1 MANNFF
7 LSNIING
14 VKKKIYT
21 LTTNPYRKV
30 NIGWSKLKYYKHL
43 PPGKIRSHRLFNKA
57 FYFYSPTELLHGLKE
72 IFIENIYKQNLPD
85 KGLVI
90 DCGAN
95 IGMSVIYIKQHFPNA
110 QIIAFEPDETNFDL
124 LTRNI
129 KSFGYS
135 DVKLYKE
142 AVWKENTT
150 LLFSNESSMGSRI
163 EVDNSNN
170 TKEVKAS
177 RLKDFIDSDVD
188 FLKIDIEGAE
198 YEVLKDIADKLPF
211 VNNLFLEYHGKF
223 DQNNELVEMINI
235 IRNAGFNFYI
245 KEAASIYTTPFSR
258 TKNPN
263 TDYDVQLNIFCFR
276 N

>member
-14 VKKKIYT
+14 IYKKIRV
-21 LTTNPYRKV
+21 LLTNPYREV
-30 NIGWSKLKYYKHL
+30 NISWGKLKYYKHL
-43 PPGKIRSHRLFNKA
+43 PPGKIRSHRLFNKT
-57 FYFYSPTELLHGLKE
+57 FYFYSATELLHGLRE
-72 IFIENIYKQNLPD
+72 IFIENIYKQDLPA

-110 QIIAFEPDETNFDL
+110 EIIAFEPDETNFDL
-124 LTRNI
+124 LTKNI
-129 KSFGYS
+129 QSFGYS

-150 LLFSNESSMGSRI
+150 LLFSNEGSMGSRI
-163 EVDNSNN
+163 EVDNNST
-170 TKEVKAS
+170 TKKVKAS
-177 RLKDFIDSDVD
+177 RLKDFIDRHVD

-198 YEVLKDIADKLPF
+198 YEVLKDIAGRLSF

-223 DQNNELVEMINI
+223 DQNNELVEIINI
-235 IRNAGFNFYI
+235 VRDAGFCFYI
-245 KEAASIYTTPFSR
+245 KEAAPIYTTPFSR

>member
-7 LSNIING
+7 WSNIING
-14 VKKKIYT
+14 VQKKIRT

-30 NIGWSKLKYYKHL
+30 NIGWIKLKYYKHL
-43 PPGKIRSHRLFNKA
+43 PPGKIRSHKLFNKT
-57 FYFYSPTELLHGLKE
+57 FYFYSPPELLHGLKE
-72 IFIENIYKQNLPD
+72 IFIEDIYKQQLPD
-85 KGLVI
+85 KGFVI

-110 QIIAFEPDETNFDL
+110 EIIAFEPDEINFDL
-124 LTRNI
+124 LTKNI

-135 DVKLYKE
+135 GVKLYKE
-142 AVWKENTT
+142 AVWKANTT

-163 EVDNSNN
+163 EIDNNNN

-177 RLKDFIDSDVD
+177 RLKDFITRNVD

-198 YEVLKDIADKLPF
+198 YEVLKDIADKLSF

-223 DQNNELVEMINI
+223 DQNNELAEMINI
-235 IRNAGFNFYI
+235 VKEAGFSFYI
-245 KEAASIYTTPFSR
+245 KEAAPIYATPFSR
-258 TKNPN
+258 IKNPN

-276 N
+276 K